1 MVERSDPG
9 RAGVKAG
16 RVVGL
21 LTAVLS
27 VASLLSV
34 QDSFYEGVTLLLGS
48 FGVEPG
54 TWVAVVFWGNALFA
68 ASARYA
74 IGYVVGS
81 LVGVLYDWLDRP
93 SLPVLVAVV
102 FVVGVA
108 DGVLAFLDTLSVP
121 IAGAYVLAWL
131 CYVPAFVRL
140 FDDEGER
147 RPGPRRLGKS

>member
-21 LTAVLS
+21 LTAALS
-27 VASLLSV
+27 VGSLLHV
-34 QDSFYEGVTLLLGS
+34 QDTFYRSIAPLLRS
-48 FGVEPG
+48 FGVDPD
-54 TWVAVVFWGNALFA
+54 TWVAVAFWGNALFA
-68 ASARYA
+68 ASARYV

-81 LVGVLYDWLDRP
+81 LIGVLYDWLDRP
-93 SLPVLVAVV
+93 SLPVLVGVV
-102 FVVGVA
+102 FVVGVV
-108 DGVLAFLDTLSVP
+108 DGVLAFLDTLSAP

-140 FDDEGER
+140 YDDEGER
-147 RPGPRRLGKS
+147 RSGPRRLGET